1 MRRPARRLRTGSPRC
16 SAGSVRPALSLR
28 RLEVDHGKYDTAIVS
43 PHDRVGF
50 IADLVERNP
59 TIEIRP

>member
-1 MRRPARRLRTGSPRC
+1 MRTGSPRC